1 MKLTLRCLLLL
12 LVSASFALAQPLFD
26 YVAAPD
32 ACYQWEKVSEAEGAM
47 GCKLITLKLTSQV
60 WQGLT
65 WTHQLVIVQPPK
77 LDNCQTAVMLI
88 NGGKMGD
95 KELGM
100 LSMLAASISGP
111 IVYLG
116 DIPNQPL
123 FNNLREDA
131 LIAYTFQRC
140 LETKDYTWPLLYPMV
155 KSAVRAMDAVQDY
168 TQQNWPQRVEKFV
181 TTGGSKRGWTT
192 WFTGEVDPQR
202 VAGIAPII
210 YDNLDM
216 AAQMALQ
223 KSSYGEYSSQI
234 DDYTALG
241 LPDLLQTEAGKAFG
255 AMVDPFTYRDRL
267 TMPKLL
273 IHGTN
278 DPYWVV
284 DSAQVYYDKLPGPKW
299 VLNQP
304 NVGHGIDPM
313 RFLAAEGAFY
323 LHCAGRLKFPE
334 LNWHFQRDNDRLQLG
349 IITDLAPKR
358 VAQWT
363 ATAPTRDFRPSKWV
377 SAPLE
382 QAGGQWVAEL
392 AKPETGYA
400 AMFIEVVYDLGG
412 REVPLS
418 TTIEV
423 IGPAAP

>member
-1 MKLTLRCLLLL
+1 MRLTVRCLLLVVL
-12 LVSASFALAQPLFD
+12 CASVTLAQPLFD

-32 ACYQWEKVSEAEGAM
+32 AAYKWEKVSEADGAM
-47 GCKLITLKLTSQV
+47 GCKIITLSLTSQV
-60 WQGLT
+60 WQGIT

-95 KELGM
+95 KELAM
-100 LSMLAASISGP
+100 LAMLAATVSGP

-131 LIAYTFQRC
+131 LIAYTFTRY
-140 LETKDYTWPLLYPMV
+140 LATHDATWPLLYPMV
-155 KSAVRAMDAVQDY
+155 KSAVRAMDAVQEY

-181 TTGGSKRGWTT
+181 TTGASKRGWTT

-210 YDNLDM
+210 YNNLDM
-216 AAQMALQ
+216 PAQMALQ
-223 KSSYGEYSSQI
+223 KSSYGVYSSQI

-241 LPDLLQTEAGKAFG
+241 LPDLLQTEEGRAFG

-278 DPYWVV
+278 DPYWVL
-284 DSAQVYYDKLPGPKW
+284 DSANIYWDKLPGPKW

-304 NVGHGIDPM
+304 NIGHGIDFI
-313 RFLAAEGAFY
+313 RFLPAEGAFY
-323 LHCAGRLKFPE
+323 LCCAGRQQFPE
-334 LNWHFQRDNDRLQLG
+334 LNWHFQRDAGSLKLG
-349 IITDLAPKR
+349 VITDIAPKR

-363 ATAPTRDFRPSKWV
+363 ATAPTRDFRPSKWESKV
-377 SAPLE
+377 LE
-382 QAGGQWVAEL
+382 QAGGQWLAEV
-392 AKPETGYA
+392 AKPQTGYA
-400 AMFIEVVYDLGG
+400 ALFVEVVYDMAG

-418 TTIEV
+418 TGIEI
-423 IGPAAP
+423 IGP

>member
-1 MKLTLRCLLLL
+1 MRLTVRCLLLVVL
-12 LVSASFALAQPLFD
+12 CASVTLAQPLFD

-32 ACYQWEKVSEAEGAM
+32 AAYKWEKVKEAEGAM
-47 GCKLITLKLTSQV
+47 GCKIITLNLTSQV
-60 WQGLT
+60 WQGIT

-95 KELGM
+95 KELAT
-100 LSMLAASISGP
+100 LAMLAATVSGP

-131 LIAYTFQRC
+131 LIAYTFTRY
-140 LETKDYTWPLLYPMV
+140 LATHDATWPLLYPMV
-155 KSAVRAMDAVQDY
+155 KSAIRAMDAVQEY
-168 TQQNWPQRVEKFV
+168 TQRNWPQRVEKFV
-181 TTGGSKRGWTT
+181 TTGASKRGWTT

-210 YDNLDM
+210 YNNLDM
-216 AAQMALQ
+216 PAQMALQ
-223 KSSYGEYSSQI
+223 KSSYGVYSSQI

-241 LPDLLQTEAGKAFG
+241 LPDLLQTEEGRAFG

-278 DPYWVV
+278 DPYWVL
-284 DSAQVYYDKLPGPKW
+284 DSANIYWDKLPGPKW

-304 NVGHGIDPM
+304 NIGHGIDFT
-313 RFLAAEGAFY
+313 RFLPAEGAFY
-323 LHCAGRLKFPE
+323 LCCAGRQQFPE
-334 LNWHFQRDNDRLQLG
+334 LNWHFQHDAGSLKLG
-349 IITDLAPKR
+349 VITDIAPKR

-363 ATAPTRDFRPSKWV
+363 ATAPTRDFRPSKWESKV
-377 SAPLE
+377 LE
-382 QAGGQWVAEL
+382 QAGGQWLAEV
-392 AKPETGYA
+392 AKPQTGYA
-400 AMFIEVVYDLGG
+400 ALFVEVVYDMAG

-418 TTIEV
+418 TGIEI
-423 IGPAAP
+423 IGP

>member
-1 MKLTLRCLLLL
+1 MRLTVRCLLLVVL
-12 LVSASFALAQPLFD
+12 CASVTLAQPLFD

-32 ACYQWEKVSEAEGAM
+32 AAYKWEKVSEADGAM
-47 GCKLITLKLTSQV
+47 GCKIITLSLTSQV
-60 WQGLT
+60 WQGIT

-100 LSMLAASISGP
+100 LAMLAATVSGP

-123 FNNLREDA
+123 FDNLREDA
-131 LIAYTFQRC
+131 LIAYTFTRYLQ
-140 LETKDYTWPLLYPMV
+140 THDATWPLLYPMV
-155 KSAVRAMDAVQDY
+155 KSAVRAMDAVQEY

-181 TTGGSKRGWTT
+181 TTGASKRGWTT

-210 YDNLDM
+210 YNNLDM
-216 AAQMALQ
+216 PAQMALQ
-223 KSSYGEYSSQI
+223 KSSYGVYSSQI

-241 LPDLLQTEAGKAFG
+241 LPDLLQTEEGRAFG
-255 AMVDPFTYRDRL
+255 AMVDPFTYRDKL

-278 DPYWVV
+278 DPYWVL
-284 DSAQVYYDKLPGPKW
+284 DSANIYWDTLPGPKW

-304 NVGHGIDPM
+304 NIGHGIDFM
-313 RFLAAEGAFY
+313 RFLPAEGAFY
-323 LHCAGRLKFPE
+323 LCCAGRQQFPE
-334 LNWHFQRDNDRLQLG
+334 LNWHFQRDAGSLKLG
-349 IITDLAPKR
+349 VITDIAPKR

-363 ATAPTRDFRPSKWV
+363 ATAPTRDFRPSKWESKV
-377 SAPLE
+377 LE
-382 QAGGQWVAEL
+382 QARGQWLAEV
-392 AKPETGYA
+392 AKPQTGYA
-400 AMFIEVVYDLGG
+400 ALFVEVVYDMAG

-418 TTIEV
+418 TGIEI
-423 IGPAAP
+423 IGP